1 MRGIYRVRG
10 IGGLPNDVRV
20 DDDGITVPLEESL
33 YRARG
38 YRPAVEELLWY
49 DDLPAGKTARSPGS

>member
-10 IGGLPNDVRV
+10 VGGRPNDVRV

-38 YRPAVEELLWY
+38 YRPTFEELLWY
-49 DDLPAGKTARSPGS
+49 EDFCAEKATK